1 MASAVEFYKQATN
14 AFFEDDYD
22 EALELYNK
30 AIDLDATNPEYFLKR
45 WNLFQYKSRIMIFLL
60 INNLSN

>member
-1 MASAVEFYKQATN
+1 MASAELLYKQAN
-14 AFFEDDYD
+14 DAFFEDDYD

-45 WNLFQYKSRIMIFLL
+45 LFSLL
-60 INNLSN
+60 